1 MAVLHRGKI
10 LNHGELDVKAK
21 AVSTDFEA
29 ESHGSVIRSQVK
41 NAVEKVNQA
50 FMSYFLTME

>member
-1 MAVLHRGKI
+1 M
-10 LNHGELDVKAK
+10 KAK

-29 ESHGSVIRSQVK
+29 ESHGSVISSQVK

-50 FMSYFLTME
+50 FMSYFLTMELIINE